1 ARTGLTLS
9 LENDSLVPKLAGTPV
24 GNVQQRMSVL
34 AKPYGDRFTEMQL
47 NDFVRG
53 KPTIAETVDLL
64 VLRSTEIDSQLE
76 NNPETTLG
84 LIPGTLKLI
93 RVALHKLRGMGFK
106 EAVIVTDHGF
116 FLNAQAEAGDVCVK
130 PQGNWPINAH
140 DRIMLGA
147 GTADSHSLVISAE
160 KVSIR
165 GDFSQVALPR
175 SMAPYR
181 SGHLYFHGGAS
192 LAEAVVP
199 VLVARLDTVAHTD
212 IQKVNVELTYKNGAK
227 RITTFMPV
235 IEVCLT
241 SDDIFSQDHSVEILL
256 EAQDG
261 KGNVVGEPR
270 PGADVNPATRTI
282 TLTIGQRKQIAL
294 RMDDEFRGKFKVLA
308 LNPTTLAAY
317 SNLALETDYT
327 E

>member
-34 AKPYGDRFTEMQL
+34 AKPYGDRFVEMPL

-53 KPTIAETVDLL
+53 KPKIAETVDLL

-76 NNPETTLG
+76 SNPETTLG

-165 GDFSQVALPR
+165 GDFAQVALPR

-181 SGHLYFHGGAS
+181 AGRLYFHGGAS

-199 VLVARLDTVAHTD
+199 VLVARVDTDEPAADGRVM
-212 IQKVNVELTYKNGAK
+212 VVVSYKNGAR
-227 RITTFMPV
+227 RITTREPV
-235 IEVCLT
+235 IDIRVQ
-241 SDDIFSQDHSVEILL
+241 SDDMFSQDVSVEVLI
-256 EAQDG
+256 EAQDA

-270 PGADVNPATRTI
+270 PGGDVNPATRT
-282 TLTIGQRKQIAL
+282 LTVMPGQSKQIAL
-294 RMDDEFRGKFKVLA
+294 RMDPDFEGKFTVNA
-308 LNPTTLAAY
+308 LNPTTLASFSA
-317 SNLALETDYT
+317 LALETDYT
-327 E
+327 V